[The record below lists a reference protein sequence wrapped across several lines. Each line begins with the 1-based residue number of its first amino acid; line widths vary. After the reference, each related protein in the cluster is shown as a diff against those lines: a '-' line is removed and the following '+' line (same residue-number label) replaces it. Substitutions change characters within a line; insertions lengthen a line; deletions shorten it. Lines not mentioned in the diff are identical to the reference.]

1 MNWLL
6 LFSIRILTISG
17 NKVINLNDVTITK
30 PSKVLILL
38 AEVGNDVYNE
48 DPTNIKTT
56 FFLTVTM
63 RNLKSSG

>member
-1 MNWLL
+1 VNWLL